1 VSIPGLLA
9 RLLNFGSVEIETAGE
24 EPFTF
29 DLVRDP
35 NGVRAE
41 ISRRVDA
48 RRRQALQETA
58 QRRRDELLEW
68 FSVYDHIHES
78 RKHKPPA
85 PHEEEPQTHAGT

>member
-1 VSIPGLLA
+1 VPGFLA
-9 RLLNFGSVEIETAGE
+9 RLLKFGSVVIETAGE

-29 DLVRDP
+29 DLVRNP

-48 RRRQALQETA
+48 RRRQRA
-58 QRRRDELLEW
+58 QAEAIRRRDELLEW

-78 RKHKPPA
+78 RQHKPP
-85 PHEEEPQTHAGT
+85 PPQEEEESQTHART